1 MDPQTRQIAV
11 EILNGFET
19 DVVAGQ
25 IFGDTMRKPL
35 SRKGA
40 EMVVERLLSTGLEV
54 VRATPP
60 TPAPVEVK
68 KEEPKAEP
76 KAEPKEEPAKV
87 TPHPILGTAPKR

>member
-60 TPAPVEVK
+60 TPSLPVEKKEEAAPKEEAK
-68 KEEPKAEP
+68 KEEPK
-76 KAEPKEEPAKV
+76 
-87 TPHPILGTAPKR
+87 PHPILGATPKR

>member
-60 TPAPVEVK
+60 TPSLPVEK
-68 KEEPKAEP
+68 KEEK
-76 KAEPKEEPAKV
+76 KEEAAPAA
-87 TPHPILGTAPKR
+87 TPHPILGATPAPKK